1 MMVDGV
7 RFRNDMRSFLSIY
20 FLHNVKMV
28 RSGSGNFGSLF
39 AFSFSK
45 KDWMPYARD
54 KNIFKFFSKNI
65 YKINLKCIF
74 VLEYDHTPL
83 I

>member
-1 MMVDGV
+1 MIVDGV

-20 FLHNVKMV
+20 FLHNEQMG
-28 RSGSGNFGSLF
+28 RSGSRIFGSLF

-45 KDWMPYARD
+45 KERKPYARD

>member
-1 MMVDGV
+1 MESGKEHAEFWMRIVMKIGAKSDWITFCVRNVDQA
-7 RFRNDMRSFLSIY
+7 N
-20 FLHNVKMV
+20 
-28 RSGSGNFGSLF
+28 GSLTRVIKLF
-39 AFSFSK
+39 
-45 KDWMPYARD
+45 
-54 KNIFKFFSKNI
+54 FKYFKKNI